1 MNCNSSEIQWWAG
14 CRVSE
19 AGACQRAIA
28 QTETC
33 TDDWLIGGQEGK
45 TDLTPMIAAL
55 SSAMLTCLDL
65 PLLEPPDADAAR
77 THNSHVKHE

>member
-1 MNCNSSEIQWWAG
+1 MNCNHSETVRAG
-14 CRVSE
+14 CSVSE

-45 TDLTPMIAAL
+45 QTHPDDSVELGHANVFGSFHCL
-55 SSAMLTCLDL
+55 SHLMLMLQEHT
-65 PLLEPPDADAAR
+65 
-77 THNSHVKHE
+77 NSHVKHE